1 MRGERRNAGH
11 VVRGPVDR
19 ILVGAEI
26 DPDDAGSARAR
37 REPLRDSL
45 DAIAVEAETVDDA
58 LVRVEPEQPRTR
70 IARLRLRRD
79 AARLDKAEAQPQQRI
94 DHFGMLVEAGRQADR
109 IGKRQAERLDAQLFV
124 VRRRTG
130 QRRMLER
137 IEGEPMR
144 RLRIEL
150 AQQRPRQMVE
160 QRNHASSGNTCFPSA
175 PSGSGLTQ
183 RTAESG
189 RVP

>member
-1 MRGERRNAGH
+1 MRGERRNAGD

-37 REPLRDSL
+37 REPLRDRL

-94 DHFGMLVEAGRQADR
+94 DHFGMLVEAGCEPDR
-109 IGKRQAERLDAQLFV
+109 VGERQAERLDAQLLV

-130 QRRMLER
+130 QRRVLER
-137 IEGEPMR
+137 IEREPMR
-144 RLRIEL
+144 RLGIEP
-150 AQQRPRQMVE
+150 AQQRPHQMVE
-160 QRNHASSGNTCFPSA
+160 QRQSCKLRKHMLSVRRRAA
-175 PSGSGLTQ
+175 
-183 RTAESG
+183 AA
-189 RVP
+189 